1 MIRGISVS
9 MLWNL
14 LDRAETGEYMPEV
27 DFNMRLSRE
36 IKRLVKE
43 YGIKFDRDRPIPAD
57 KSLANDVFNA
67 SLDLLRN
74 MGVYCENTN
83 RTIKFTD
90 DEIRKVTNKSW
101 RCVRFGE
108 GNEIHAISTRKAED
122 QTPPTIM
129 GGGAGTLISEG
140 QIYVRNMASYAKE
153 PLNQIIMAN
162 TPATIEGRPIR
173 ARSPLEVHAA
183 KCEVSWIREAARTIG
198 RPSMPIVGTAS
209 GLSAQAQIS
218 AASSDGG
225 LRKSDGHLISMATDL
240 KTNYETLSKV
250 CHTLEYGGNIVS
262 LYTSMY
268 GGYAGGAEGL
278 AIVCTAAP
286 IAETILHFA
295 TTHLIKAMHLNYVN
309 TSCREALWATSVVMQ
324 AHGQNTGML
333 LSNDAFTSAGP
344 CTDMVLYEIAA
355 NTIASTV
362 SGVAFLE
369 GVGTAT
375 TANVDHATG
384 LEVRCM
390 SEVGH
395 AVSRGSIKLDD
406 ANDIAMKILLKYE
419 NRFQNPPLGKTFQ
432 ECFDLKSIEP
442 TSEWA
447 GIYSK
452 VAKELRDLGI
462 PIS

>member
-1 MIRGISVS
+1 MPT
-9 MLWNL
+9 LWEM
-14 LDRAETGEYMPEV
+14 LDRAETGEYMPETN
-27 DFNMRLSRE
+27 FNLKLSRE

-43 YGIKFDRDRPIPAD
+43 YDIKFDRDQPIPAD
-57 KSLANDVFNA
+57 ASLPNDVFQA
-67 SLDLLRN
+67 ALDLLRV

-90 DEIRKVTNKSW
+90 EEISEVTKKAQRS
-101 RCVRFGE
+101 VTFGE
-108 GNEIHAISTRKAED
+108 YNETHAISSRGVKD
-122 QTPPTIM
+122 QNAPSVM
-129 GGGAGTLISEG
+129 GGGAGTMISEG
-140 QIYVRNMASYAKE
+140 EIYVKNMASYAKE

-173 ARSPLEVHAA
+173 ARSPLEVHAT
-183 KCEVSWIREAARTIG
+183 KCEVGWIREAARMVG
-198 RPSMPIVGTAS
+198 RPNMAIVGTAS
-209 GLSAQAQIS
+209 GLSAQAQIG

-225 LRKSDGHLISMATDL
+225 LKRTDGHLISMATDL

-250 CHTLEYGGNIVS
+250 CHTIEYGGNVVS

-278 AIVCTAAP
+278 AVVCTAAP
-286 IAETILHFA
+286 VAETILHRA
-295 TTHLIKAMHLNYVN
+295 TTHLVKAMHLNYVN
-309 TSCREALWATSVVMQ
+309 TSCREALWATSVVAQ
-324 AHGQNTGML
+324 AHSKNTGML

-344 CTDMVLYEIAA
+344 CTDMVLYEIAT

-362 SGVAFLE
+362 SGMAFLE

-390 SEVGH
+390 GQVGK
-395 AVSRGSIKLDD
+395 ATAKGSIKLDD
-406 ANDIAMKILLKYE
+406 ANDIVKKILTKYE
-419 NRFQNPPLGKTFQ
+419 NRFQNRPLGKTFQ
-432 ECFDLKSIEP
+432 DCYDLRSIEP
-442 TSEWA
+442 KPEW
-447 GIYSK
+447 IDLYTRIC
-452 VAKELRDLGI
+452 KELVDLGI